1 MAGGASY
8 EKPNQRRALE
18 VEELKK
24 ELADIWKTIYPVG
37 SIYMSVNSTNPSSLF
52 GGTWVPWGS
61 GRVPVGVN
69 TSDGNFNF
77 VEKTGGAST
86 HAHTN
91 PATGWTTLTVDQI
104 PAHCHVSRIYNQ
116 NNTSSTSYLSNT
128 GYLRSGVLNW
138 TDTHIGT
145 AGGNRG
151 DPCGITDDSG
161 GNQAHNH
168 SMGGTGSTLS
178 LQPYI
183 TCYMWKRTA

>member
-91 PATGWTTLTVDQI
+91 PATGWTTLTV
-104 PAHCHVSRIYNQ
+104 
-116 NNTSSTSYLSNT
+116 
-128 GYLRSGVLNW
+128 
-138 TDTHIGT
+138 
-145 AGGNRG
+145 GGQG
-151 DPCGITDDSG
+151 
-161 GNQAHNH
+161 HNH
-168 SMGGTGSTLS
+168 SMGNTGNSSS
-178 LQPYI
+178 LPPYI